1 MYVFGYIIYWQ
12 LNKKLNCLLFSLI
25 LFLLVQ
31 GNCVHKTRLGDQ
43 CSQLLASIKIQC
55 LNLNFFLEVS
65 TMPHKSFIA
74 LSGGLGVGDR
84 GGHRHKVENFVLC
97 CRNQRITMKE
107 NAQNDVRVSL
117 GAF

>member
-74 LSGGLGVGDR
+74 LSSGLGVR
-84 GGHRHKVENFVLC
+84 GIEVAIDIRW
-97 CRNQRITMKE
+97 RILFYVVGIKE
-107 NAQNDVRVSL
+107 LQ
-117 GAF
+117 